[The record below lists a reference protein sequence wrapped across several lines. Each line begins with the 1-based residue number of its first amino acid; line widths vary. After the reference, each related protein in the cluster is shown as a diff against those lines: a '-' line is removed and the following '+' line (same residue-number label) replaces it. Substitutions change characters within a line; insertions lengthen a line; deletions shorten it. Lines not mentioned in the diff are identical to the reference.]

1 MISAFSTALGT
12 ALTSFVSDVQTG
24 IGTNLATV
32 LPITLGVAG
41 IFLLWRVVASF
52 LHGR

>member
-1 MISAFSTALGT
+1 MIDAFSTALGT
-12 ALTSFVSDVQTG
+12 ALTGFVTDISSG
-24 IGTNLATV
+24 IGDNIASV

-41 IFLLWRVVASF
+41 IFLLWRVVSSF